1 MPTIPNTIVEE
12 IKPMAETYK
21 ILSTSVT
28 PGEALEKVAMNNPN
42 VKQILDQ
49 VRVMNTD
56 PKSMFYAEA
65 HRRGMTDNQI
75 EEALNGLSQSLGL
88 NRPN

>member
-1 MPTIPNTIVEE
+1 
-12 IKPMAETYK
+12 MAETYK

-28 PGEALEKVAMNNPN
+28 PGEALERVAMNNSG

-49 VRVMNTD
+49 AQAMNSD

-75 EEALNGLSQSLGL
+75 EQVLNSLSQSLGL

>member
-1 MPTIPNTIVEE
+1 
-12 IKPMAETYK
+12 MAETYK

-28 PGEALEKVAMNNPN
+28 PGEALERVAMNNTG

-49 VRVMNTD
+49 AQAMNSD

-75 EEALNGLSQSLGL
+75 EEVLNGLSQSLGL
-88 NRPN
+88 SRPN